1 MPDFPR
7 SICIV
12 MLTAVGDAV
21 HVLPVVTAIK
31 RHAPGTR
38 ITWIL
43 QPGPATLVRG
53 HPDVDEVLVFER
65 KRGWRAFLALRRQL
79 AGRAFDLVLAMQ
91 PYLKAGLITAMVD
104 APRKLGFDRARS
116 RDGAWLFA
124 NEHLAPR
131 GERHFQDQYLE
142 FAEALG
148 VDPQPLTWNL
158 GPWPAEQHLRDA
170 FVARLARPAAS
181 IVIATSKPEKDWPAE
196 RWAEVCD
203 ALWEDFGLQPVLVG
217 GKSPRELAAEE
228 TILARTRCTPLSTLG
243 APLRELV
250 AILDASAL
258 VLSPDTGPLHMAVA
272 LNRPTIALM
281 GYTNPKRVGPYRR
294 FQDLVIDAYGDPG
307 EEYEVSRVNRPG
319 RVVRIT
325 VGQVLDRV
333 RVWKERYSGS

>member
-1 MPDFPR
+1 MPEFPR

-21 HVLPVVTAIK
+21 HVLPVVAAIK
-31 RHAPGTR
+31 RHAPGTT

-65 KRGWRAFLALRRQL
+65 KLGWKAYAKLRAQLKGRR
-79 AGRAFDLVLAMQ
+79 FDVALAMQ
-91 PYLKAGLITAMVD
+91 PYFKAGLITAMVD
-104 APRKLGFDRARS
+104 APRKIGFDRPRS
-116 RDGAWLFA
+116 RDLTWIFA
-124 NEHLAPR
+124 NERLEAR

-158 GPWPAEQHLRDA
+158 GPWPAEQPLRDA
-170 FVARLARPAAS
+170 FVAKLTKPAAS

-203 ALWEDFGLQPVLVG
+203 VLDGEFGLQPVLVG

-228 TILARTRCTPLSTLG
+228 TILARTKSKPISTLG

-307 EEYEVSRVNRPG
+307 ESYEVSRVNRPG
-319 RVVRIT
+319 RVQRIT
-325 VGQVLDRV
+325 VEQVVEKV
-333 RVWKERYSGS
+333 RVWKERYAGS

>member
-1 MPDFPR
+1 MPEFPR
-7 SICIV
+7 SVCIV

-31 RHAPGTR
+31 RHAPGTT

-65 KRGWRAFLALRRQL
+65 KLGWKAYAKLRAQLKGRR
-79 AGRAFDLVLAMQ
+79 FDVALAMQ
-91 PYLKAGLITAMVD
+91 PYFKAGLITAMVD
-104 APRKLGFDRARS
+104 APRKIGFDRPRS
-116 RDGAWLFA
+116 RDLTWIFA
-124 NEHLAPR
+124 NERLEAR

-148 VDPQPLTWNL
+148 VNPQPLTWNL
-158 GPWPAEQHLRDA
+158 GPWPAEQPLRDSFTA
-170 FVARLARPAAS
+170 KLTRPAAS

-203 ALWEDFGLQPVLVG
+203 ALDEEFGLAPVLVG
-217 GKSPRELAAEE
+217 GKSPRERAAEK
-228 TILARTRCTPLSTLG
+228 TILARTKCTPLSTLG

-250 AILDASAL
+250 SILDASAL

-294 FQDLVIDAYGDPG
+294 FQDLVIDVYGEPG

-319 RVVRIT
+319 RVRRIT
-325 VGQVLDRV
+325 VEQVVEKV
-333 RVWKERYSGS
+333 RVWKERYGGS